1 MWYILDKAKK
11 RIGVMNTNSPNGLP
25 VLSDSHTAK
34 IENGYTDLTFTIP
47 SNHTKSALLQE
58 EGFIV
63 YTDGKRDF
71 ELFKIHEIEESYG
84 DEVSKTVHCQAASTM
99 ELTRSN
105 RIRPKKFT
113 SETLENIMTY
123 LSGNSGWRIGES
135 YYDTLITIEFS
146 NYETAKEA
154 IQATI
159 AQAEAEIEYKVVF
172 DGNKIADKVINLYD
186 AKTRGK
192 KTNVLVEYGL
202 NLKGFTRKVNTD
214 NMITAMIGDGG
225 EDANGKKIS
234 IVDAKWTPTE
244 DGFELLDDMV
254 VDNNALEE
262 WFPEGVHAQG
272 LFSDENAQNPVE
284 LAQNTLAELKKYN
297 KPDITYEIDFAVL
310 ENLTGYSHL
319 EINLGDTI
327 MVKDTTFSEPK
338 YINARVI
345 EIENSTVN
353 PEEGKIVLAEYVLL
367 KPDPIASIQ
376 RTQAIIN
383 IKEKQWNATKAK
395 ADAALE
401 TVNEVKEQIVY
412 KAELQTTKG
421 TVFRNGVINTQL
433 IAVAFKGKEDITT
446 TLPNTSIVWTKYD
459 MDGNI
464 DTAWNTAHANTGRIL
479 TLTQNDIY
487 KKATIKCE
495 ILIDS
500 KPVASITATL
510 IDINDG
516 VISGLAPQNPTQDFL
531 WIDTSVTPNMLK
543 KWSNNAWVN
552 LGQLDP
558 LMSQT
563 IGAIQQTLNDMASDS
578 IIDYKER
585 QMIKD
590 DLTKVIG
597 FVISDTQMYLPATS
611 TLDSSAKGE
620 FYNVRKGATIAGIST
635 SDAKYVDVA
644 TKYNDLKSYLEGLLP
659 VRAWDISTVNQ
670 NLNIT
675 VEKATW
681 RDKWLQYRLAVAA
694 LDEATTTQT
703 KANTDNIQIGWRNV
717 IRNSTFNKTDAN
729 GNLVSWTNV
738 NSYWSLVDVPE
749 SDKPNS
755 NILRCTASGNTTN
768 PLYSLYS
775 NFFNV
780 KKGDIWTVT
789 LDLKV
794 GSFSGW
800 DTKIPFILEFYD
812 STGTKVESKNVTNTD
827 LKLTTMTDNTWY
839 RPAFTYTVTTTG
851 VTTGRIRPLLYKNGD
866 LYIREVQAERGTKPT
881 DYKEAVEDSQEQIAI
896 VEARVS
902 DIEQAT
908 SSDAIISTVTQSTQY
923 AMDLSSKADAES
935 LGNYATSDELN
946 DAVSAVNSNTDQKIA
961 SIDFTP
967 FAQKSDLSQTASDIT
982 AKFQSGGGINQLR
995 NSVGFSSGDFWTST
1009 GTVQTIQNDEL
1020 AQLGFN
1026 SGFYSPSGSFV
1037 TLSQNVY
1044 TIVGQVYSFSYYLK
1058 KVGDSGTNGYARVDI
1073 LDQLGIVAQTIGYA
1087 TNAGVTNGYQ
1097 RLTVTFTAT
1106 TPIHTVKFTVGSGTD
1121 AIGTG
1126 FMFNIGEIPLQWS
1139 SHSSELYNTNI
1150 KMDLNGIQVSHYDN
1164 GIVQSKT
1171 KMTPDTFAGFYDNN
1185 GDGVI
1190 DETPNSVD
1198 EVFRMD
1204 RDEFVMK
1211 KTVAKEEIT
1220 MGTVKIVKIA
1230 SSSKNGWAFVSNLE
1244 G

>member
-25 VLSDSHTAK
+25 IISDKHTAK

-47 SNHTKSALLQE
+47 SNHPKATLLQE

-71 ELFKIHEIEESYG
+71 ELFKINEIEESYG
-84 DEVSKTVHCQAASTM
+84 DEVTKNVHCEAASTM

-105 RIRPKKFT
+105 RIRKKKFT

-135 YYDTLITIEFS
+135 YYDTLITVEFS

-154 IQATI
+154 IQTTI
-159 AQAEAEIEYKVVF
+159 AQAEAEIEYKVIF
-172 DGNKIADKVINLYD
+172 DGNKLVDKVINLYD

-192 KTNVLVEYGL
+192 KTNVIVEYGL

-225 EDANGKKIS
+225 EDANGKIIS
-234 IVDAKWTPTE
+234 IVDAKWSPSE

-272 LFSDENAQNPVE
+272 VFSDDKAQNPVE

-297 KPDITYEIDFAVL
+297 KPDITYDIDFAVL
-310 ENLTGYSHL
+310 EDLTGYSHL

-345 EIENSTVN
+345 EKESSTTN

-383 IKEKQWNATKAK
+383 IKEKQWNASKAK

-464 DTAWNTAHANTGRIL
+464 DTAWNTAHVNTGRAL
-479 TLTQNDIY
+479 SLTQNDIY

-495 ILIDS
+495 IMIDS
-500 KPVASITATL
+500 KPVASITTTL

-516 VISGLAPQNPTQDFL
+516 VISGLAPQNPTEDFL
-531 WIDTSVTPNMLK
+531 WIDTGVTPNMLK

-578 IIDYKER
+578 IIDYIER
-585 QMIKD
+585 QMVKD

-597 FVISDTQMYLPATS
+597 FVIPDTQMYLPSTS
-611 TLDSSAKGE
+611 TLDSGAKGE
-620 FYNVRKGATIAGIST
+620 FYNVRKGGTIAGIST

-644 TKYNDLKSYLEGLLP
+644 TKYNDLKTYLDGLLP
-659 VRAWDISTVNQ
+659 IRAWDVSVPNQ

-703 KANTDNIQIGWRNV
+703 KANTDNIQIGARNV
-717 IRNSTFNKTDAN
+717 IRNSTFNKTDIN

-738 NSYWSLVDVPE
+738 NALWTLADTPE

-755 NILRCTASGNTTN
+755 NILRATASGNTTN

-775 NFFNV
+775 NYFNV

-812 STGTKVESKNVTNTD
+812 STGTKVESKNVSNTD

-839 RPAFTYTVTTTG
+839 RPSFTYTVTTTG
-851 VTTGRIRPLLYKNGD
+851 VMTGRIRPLLYRNGD
-866 LYIREVQAERGTKPT
+866 LYIREVQAERGTKST

-902 DIEQAT
+902 DIEQST
-908 SSDAIISTVTQSTQY
+908 SPEAIVTTLTQSTQY

-946 DAVSAVNSNTDQKIA
+946 EAVDSINSNTDQKIA
-961 SIDFTP
+961 NIDFAP
-967 FAQKSDLSQTASDIT
+967 YAQKSDLSQTVTDIT
-982 AKFQSGGGINQLR
+982 AKFQSSGGINIVK
-995 NSVGFSSGDFWTST
+995 NSVGYSGTSFWNLTDTMST
-1009 GTVQTIQNDEL
+1009 VQNDEL
-1020 AQLGFN
+1020 SQLGFG
-1026 SGFYSPSGSFV
+1026 SGWFSPLG
-1037 TLSQNVY
+1037 TTGYIEQNVF
-1044 TIVGQVYSFSYYLK
+1044 TTVGQVYTLSIYVK
-1058 KVGDSGTNGYARVDI
+1058 KTVDNTSSAWAGMD
-1073 LDQLGIVAQTIGYA
+1073 LYDQL
-1087 TNAGVTNGYQ
+1087 NNKVTFVGFGNGQPSNGFKKLVYS
-1097 RLTVTFTAT
+1097 FTAT
-1106 TPIHTVKFTVGSGTD
+1106 TPTHKLRVTCGANAEAIISGIILNVGD
-1121 AIGTG
+1121 
-1126 FMFNIGEIPLQWS
+1126 IPLQWS
-1139 SHSSELYNTNI
+1139 MAAGEIYNTNI
-1150 KMDLNGIQVSHYDN
+1150 KMDANGIQVSHYDN
-1164 GIVQSKT
+1164 GVVQSKT
-1171 KMTPDTFAGFYDNN
+1171 VMTPDNFAGFYDNN

-1190 DETPNSVD
+1190 DETPNSID

-1211 KTVAKEEIT
+1211 KTRAKEEIT

-1230 SSSKNGWAFVSNLE
+1230 STSKNGWAFVSNLD